1 MIYGFW
7 GASITFWGFITSCFN
22 DALGVRRS
30 LLFGFAVSFFANIV
44 IATST
49 SIEMLLFILFAVLP
63 VGNSIGIPMLTVGI
77 KRYTTSQNRG
87 FAYGLFYAVMNIAAL
102 VSGPVIDFFNVLIC
116 PSGSACSSDYYSTNS
131 NSGTNSTFSRA
142 LDSFNSAQGSSVL
155 VGESTSARRALSFF
169 NIDLSP
175 GSGYYQHPMRLYT
188 GNRLV
193 IWSIV
198 VVYFFAWIVTF
209 FYLREI
215 KVTEEA
221 TIGSEGPNVT
231 ATDSDLSRTGRK
243 RTDFDLEDVVG
254 AASEED
260 ITTPETLSRK
270 ALLSP
275 SARQT
280 LRATGRQQQVYSPLT
295 QHQEG
300 QNGSLHHRRS
310 VGNRL
315 SPSHSHSSHGNGPGS
330 DEDKPVEVMLS
341 PMQQRSGTGG
351 PHSNRN
357 NFRNSSLDR
366 AGGPA
371 DQPSSSSRST
381 ANSTTAPV
389 IVAAGTA
396 AVTTTTTSLTLE
408 PAPNRCTVVKEI
420 LSSATF
426 YRFCCLTLFC
436 INLHTIFRHVD
447 ATLPTY
453 LVRVFGPN
461 YPKGMI
467 YSINP
472 FLIIWLTPTVA
483 ALTSHYPHYDMIKYG
498 GYISAISPF
507 FVVMSTTTWAV
518 VMFMVLLSIGEA
530 IWSPRLYDYTMSIAP
545 EGREATFSA
554 LAALPLFAAKIP
566 VGLLSGYLISK
577 YLPEN
582 SDKKPDGQSLWLVI
596 GLMTLLSPILI
607 TICEPCIREPDKKR
621 KAQQDNKRDED
632 EDSEAS
638 SGDLEMVDNPMQH
651 QQQRRAKSNRFTI
664 ADDEEDEEYG
674 EDLARLDRIG
684 TSSRDGEEGQDRV
697 IV

>member
-1 MIYGFW
+1 MATAEYTNLQSSEHGDESSSLSSAVMNRSEPSKVEKSVAGKCLDHMYDKFSQLKDCPYELYINFFLKFSESYGYFTLSQILVLYLHEEYALNDIQSGMIYGFW

-155 VGESTSARRALSFF
+155 AGETTSARRALSFF

-175 GSGYYQHPMRLYT
+175 GPGYYQHPMRLYT

-193 IWSIV
+193 IWSIG

-341 PMQQRSGTGG
+341 PMHGKQRSGTGG
-351 PHSNRN
+351 PHSNLN

-371 DQPSSSSRST
+371 DQPSCSSR
-381 ANSTTAPV
+381 
-389 IVAAGTA
+389 
-396 AVTTTTTSLTLE
+396 
-408 PAPNRCTVVKEI
+408 
-420 LSSATF
+420 
-426 YRFCCLTLFC
+426 
-436 INLHTIFRHVD
+436 
-447 ATLPTY
+447 
-453 LVRVFGPN
+453 
-461 YPKGMI
+461 
-467 YSINP
+467 
-472 FLIIWLTPTVA
+472 
-483 ALTSHYPHYDMIKYG
+483 
-498 GYISAISPF
+498 
-507 FVVMSTTTWAV
+507 
-518 VMFMVLLSIGEA
+518 
-530 IWSPRLYDYTMSIAP
+530 
-545 EGREATFSA
+545 
-554 LAALPLFAAKIP
+554 
-566 VGLLSGYLISK
+566 
-577 YLPEN
+577 
-582 SDKKPDGQSLWLVI
+582 
-596 GLMTLLSPILI
+596 
-607 TICEPCIREPDKKR
+607 
-621 KAQQDNKRDED
+621 
-632 EDSEAS
+632 
-638 SGDLEMVDNPMQH
+638 
-651 QQQRRAKSNRFTI
+651 
-664 ADDEEDEEYG
+664 
-674 EDLARLDRIG
+674 
-684 TSSRDGEEGQDRV
+684 
-697 IV
+697 